1 MHSTD
6 RDSFKMF
13 SVNFYSIKVTE
24 IDENA
29 NNVGLTKET
38 FDKMDK
44 IKCYLSLSIL
54 AIFVNKIFM
63 CVVVKKL
70 SS

>member
-1 MHSTD
+1 MHSY
-6 RDSFKMF
+6 RSGFVQNVF
-13 SVNFYSIKVTE
+13 GEFLFYES
-24 IDENA
+24 DENA

-54 AIFVNKIFM
+54 AIFVNKIFV
-63 CVVVKKL
+63 CSCKKN
-70 SS
+70 

>member
-1 MHSTD
+1 
-6 RDSFKMF
+6 MF

-38 FDKMDK
+38 FDKMLFKPFDSGDFCK
-44 IKCYLSLSIL
+44 
-54 AIFVNKIFM
+54 
-63 CVVVKKL
+63 
-70 SS
+70 